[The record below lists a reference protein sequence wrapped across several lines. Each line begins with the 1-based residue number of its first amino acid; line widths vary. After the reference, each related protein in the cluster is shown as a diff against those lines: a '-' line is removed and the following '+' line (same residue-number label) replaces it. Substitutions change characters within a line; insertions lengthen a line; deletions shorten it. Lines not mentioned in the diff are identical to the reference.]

1 MNLLLH
7 PKIAAYLNKNPEH
20 QNRIEKE
27 VQILKQFDGLEVLLE
42 VKQLGK
48 LFFPMYHDMC
58 GFMSLHLVGLN
69 PMNPIAFDLGLAP
82 LYADALKARD
92 YFGFYTS
99 HKFEQQNVQI
109 ECMKLDILEL
119 SFYAARYHGKT
130 QDEFVALVSQ
140 QQNKELLLNL
150 IHSDETANQYW
161 FLDAAVRQHLAKK
174 EIAENLLFD
183 DLVRL
188 VFGACGEANIGREPY
203 DLAVTEVYMELFLEA
218 WKRKFLKI

>member
-7 PKIAAYLNKNPEH
+7 PKIDAYLYKNPEH

-27 VQILKQFDGLEVLLE
+27 VTILKQFDGLKELLKE
-42 VKQLGK
+42 QKQGK

-58 GFMSLHLVGLN
+58 GFLSLHLLGLN
-69 PMNPIAFDLGLAP
+69 PMNPLAFQVVLSSM
-82 LYADALKARD
+82 YEDAAKAET

-99 HKFEQQNVQI
+99 HEFEQQYVPI
-109 ECMKLDILEL
+109 ECMKLDVLEL
-119 SFYAARYHGKT
+119 SFYAARYYGKT
-130 QDEFVALVSQ
+130 QDELVALVSQ
-140 QQNKELLLNL
+140 QQHKELLLNL

-188 VFGACGEANIGREPY
+188 VFEACGEANIGREPN

-218 WKRKFLKI
+218 WKRGFLKI